1 MPKTFL
7 KRVLPHP
14 TKVKEHPFI
23 APLGS
28 IVHDSDI
35 WHLTK
40 HSVAGAFFIGVF
52 CALQPIPLQTLLA
65 ALLAILFKRNLA
77 LSVALV
83 FITNPLTMGP
93 VYYFNYWIGGLL
105 FEPSQP
111 MTDLSMH
118 SLWEWLKLNFDH
130 AGKALIVGS
139 LINGLIFGLLSYWV
153 MHLLW
158 IIEVRRKWQ
167 QRQSR
172 RNKTP
177 IH

>member
-1 MPKTFL
+1 MPKSYL

-14 TKVKEHPFI
+14 SKVKENPFI

-28 IVHDSDI
+28 AIHDSDI

-65 ALLAILFKRNLA
+65 ALLAILLKRNLA

-93 VYYFNYWIGGLL
+93 VYYFNYWIGGLF

-111 MTDLSMH
+111 LGDLSMQG
-118 SLWEWLKLNFDH
+118 LWEWLKVNFNQ
-130 AGKALIVGS
+130 AGKALVLGS
-139 LINGLIFGLLSYWV
+139 LINGLIFGLLSYWLI
-153 MHLLW
+153 HLLW
-158 IIEVRRKWQ
+158 ILEVKRKWDKRRSARQ
-167 QRQSR
+167 QR
-172 RNKTP
+172 T
-177 IH
+177 ID